1 MKKQREDILRSNYLN
16 NEELIANRYAI
27 KSVTSAMAII
37 TIIWILTMI
46 KVFLVDETVTTVCF
60 ISCAVVY
67 VLGILVCKMND
78 MSKRWI
84 KYFIL
89 LWVVVIITI
98 ISTGLTFHATL
109 ACLLPIVYT
118 SIYSSRK
125 MMIYTYILTVFS
137 IIFSVFVG
145 YQFGICDANMLLLPG
160 EPTSVYIDPAGNF
173 TRTQINDRVVW
184 SLSLF
189 FVLPRCMVCAAFSL
203 VCSNVSKIINI
214 NVTRAE
220 TMKNLAEKDGMTGLY
235 NKSKYMDLV
244 KNDYC
249 NEDRV
254 AVIFW
259 DINYLKKVNDTV
271 GHEAGDRLILAV
283 ADGIKSIC
291 NESDFGFRVGGDEF
305 VMIMRNADE
314 KDLVKKVQAWEHYV
328 RKYSQD
334 DVSVALGY
342 AHGRG
347 QDVEKIIGEAD
358 KLMYEN
364 KRMIHRKDGAIL
376 N

>member
-1 MKKQREDILRSNYLN
+1 MKVQKDYMQNKD
-16 NEELIANRYAI
+16 ELLVNQYAL
-27 KSVTSAMAII
+27 KSVTS
-37 TIIWILTMI
+37 TIIVLALIWVLNILNI
-46 KVFLVDETVTTVCF
+46 FLVNKTVTSWCF
-60 ISCAVVY
+60 GLCLLVY
-67 VLGILVCKMND
+67 LLGLAVCKLND
-78 MSKRWI
+78 MSKWWI

-89 LWVVVIITI
+89 LWVVIIITI
-98 ISTGLTFHATL
+98 VSTFLTFHATL

-137 IIFSVFVG
+137 IIFSVFLG

-244 KNDYC
+244 KNVFC

-291 NESDFGFRVGGDEF
+291 NESDLGFRVGGDEF

-314 KDLVKKVQAWEHYV
+314 KDLIKKVQAWEHYV

-364 KRMIHRKDGAIL
+364 KWMIHQKDGAIL

>member
-1 MKKQREDILRSNYLN
+1 MKVQKDYMQNKD
-16 NEELIANRYAI
+16 ELLVNQYAL
-27 KSVTSAMAII
+27 KSVTS
-37 TIIWILTMI
+37 TIIVLALIWVLNILNI
-46 KVFLVDETVTTVCF
+46 FLVNKAVTSWCF
-60 ISCAVVY
+60 GLCLLVY
-67 VLGILVCKMND
+67 LLGLAVCKLND
-78 MSKRWI
+78 MSKWWI

-89 LWVVVIITI
+89 LWVVIIITI
-98 ISTGLTFHATL
+98 VSTFLTFHATL

-125 MMIYTYILTVFS
+125 MMVYTYILTVFS

-145 YQFGICDANMLLLPG
+145 YKFGICDANMLLLPG

-283 ADGIKSIC
+283 AD
-291 NESDFGFRVGGDEF
+291 
-305 VMIMRNADE
+305 E

-347 QDVEKIIGEAD
+347 QDVEKIIGDAD

-364 KRMIHRKDGAIL
+364 KRMIHLKDGAIL